1 MKFDQRD
8 AAAGLHRASR
18 RRVRMTLG
26 ARRCWSSITPAAIV
40 VVLGL
45 LTAGSLLESRIQ
57 AAEPRPGIFNPLH
70 EYDTRPVDDRF
81 SRYLANLETG
91 DAKLDTSNEQA
102 MLVGLLKDLEV
113 PVNSQMLV
121 YTATSLQKGLISPR
135 NPRALYFNDDTY
147 VGFVPGGRVE
157 VVSLDPTL
165 GGVFYLFD
173 RLQPGRQPTVR
184 RTSDCMNC
192 HAPRHMDNV
201 PGLVI
206 ESVIPGMT
214 GGGERAFRREQ
225 SGHQVPLADRFGG
238 WHLTG
243 TGPAL
248 TKHWGNLLIER
259 KNGEAKELPN
269 PPGERFDL
277 SRYPVPT
284 SDLLAQLLHEHQAGF
299 INRALR
305 AGYRYREL
313 AAAGDV
319 GGETIAELSQ
329 PIVDYLLFKDEA
341 SLTPGM
347 IGESPLAADLRL
359 SAKRDASGRSLRD
372 LDGKTRLLRYRCSY
386 MIYSPTFTGLPD
398 PVRQRVLI
406 DLAAKLQEPADE
418 SHLPA
423 EERAALHA
431 ILTETLPEYAELAG
445 SRAAE

>member
-1 MKFDQRD
+1 MTFGARPSWSSI
-8 AAAGLHRASR
+8 ASAAVVVVVGLLAAGLFF
-18 RRVRMTLG
+18 
-26 ARRCWSSITPAAIV
+26 
-40 VVLGL
+40 
-45 LTAGSLLESRIQ
+45 ESRIQ

-81 SRYLANLETG
+81 SRYVASLEAG
-91 DAKLDTSNEQA
+91 EVQLDTSSEQA
-102 MLVGLLKDLEV
+102 MLVSLLKELEV
-113 PVNSQMLV
+113 PVSSQMLV

-147 VGFVPGGRVE
+147 VGFVPGGRIE

-173 RLQPGRQPTVR
+173 RLRLGQQPNVR

-214 GGGERAFRREQ
+214 GGGERAFRREK
-225 SGHQVPLADRFGG
+225 SGHSVPLADRFGG

-248 TKHWGNLLIER
+248 TKHWGNMLIQR

-277 SRYPVPT
+277 SRYPLPT

-299 INRALR
+299 VNRALQ

-319 GGETIAELSQ
+319 GDEALAELSQ
-329 PIVDYLLFKDEA
+329 PLVHYLLFADEA
-341 SLTPGM
+341 PLSPGM
-347 IGESPLAADLRL
+347 VGESPLAADFAAP
-359 SAKRDASGRSLRD
+359 AKRDSAGRSLRD

-386 MIYSPTFTGLPD
+386 MIYSPAFTGLAEPL
-398 PVRQRVLI
+398 RLRVLS
-406 DLAAKLQEPADE
+406 DLAAELTGSAEG

-423 EERAALHA
+423 EERAALHQ
-431 ILTETLPEYAELAG
+431 ILTETLPDYSKVAGPLARG
-445 SRAAE
+445 